1 MVLEYRIVSKK
12 RIAVSGR
19 EGAMCDFLDFKGR
32 TAVVTGGAR
41 GIGLAIA
48 RALLERGARV
58 SVFDLS
64 PGEGGDA
71 APYRFHRVD
80 IADPA
85 SVAAAVSEIAEPVSL
100 LVNNAGVTR
109 DRSLVNMSDEEWSA
123 VLSVN
128 LTGAF
133 HVTRA
138 LAPAMRK
145 AGYGRI
151 VNITSIN
158 GMRGKFGQANY
169 SASKAGLIGLTK
181 ALARELGPK
190 GVTVN
195 AVAPGMVMTDMAR
208 GLPEEIVAR
217 AKAESVLP
225 ELARPEDVANLVLF
239 LLSDAARMITGEVI
253 RVDAGQYI

>member
-1 MVLEYRIVSKK
+1 
-12 RIAVSGR
+12 
-19 EGAMCDFLDFKGR
+19 MCDFMNFSGR
-32 TAVVTGGAR
+32 IAVVTGGAR
-41 GIGLAIA
+41 GIGLSIA
-48 RALLERGARV
+48 KALIDHGAEV
-58 SVFDLS
+58 HVFDVAE
-64 PGEGGDA
+64 GEEGDKVR
-71 APYRFHRVD
+71 YKFHKVD
-80 IADPA
+80 IADSV
-85 SVAAAVSEIAEPVSL
+85 SVADAVSRLPANVSL
-100 LVNNAGVTR
+100 LVNNAGITR
-109 DRSLVNMSDEEWSA
+109 DRSMVNMSDDEWQS

-133 HVTRA
+133 NMARA

-169 SASKAGLIGLTK
+169 CASKAGLIGLTK
-181 ALARELGPK
+181 TLARELGPK

-195 AVAPGMVMTDMAR
+195 AVAPGMVMTRMAL
-208 GLPEEIVAR
+208 GLPEEIVAK
-217 AKAESVLP
+217 AKSESVLP
-225 ELARPEDVANLVLF
+225 ELAKPEDVANVVLF

>member
-1 MVLEYRIVSKK
+1 
-12 RIAVSGR
+12 
-19 EGAMCDFLDFKGR
+19 MCDFLDFKGR
-32 TAVVTGGAR
+32 AAVVTGGAR

-48 RALLERGARV
+48 RALLGHGARV
-58 SVFDLS
+58 NVFDIS
-64 PGEGGDA
+64 PGEEKEA
-71 APYRFHRVD
+71 APYRFHPVD
-80 IADPA
+80 IADSA
-85 SVAAAVSEIAEPVSL
+85 SVAAAVSRIAEPVSL
-100 LVNNAGVTR
+100 LVNNAGIAR
-109 DRSLVNMSDEEWSA
+109 DKSMVNMSDEEWNA